1 MKLLEDRIL
10 RDGQVRPGNVLKV
23 DCFLNHQ
30 LDVDLL
36 DKIGEEFYRIF
47 KDDGVN
53 KILTI
58 EASGIAIACMT
69 ARHFDVPVVFA
80 KKAKSKNIDGDVYTS
95 TVHSYTYGKDYNITL
110 AQKFL
115 GPNDRVLI
123 LDDFLANG
131 KAMRGLLDVCQ
142 QAGASVAGIGICI
155 EKGFQPGG
163 GELRR
168 EGYKLASLAIVDNF
182 LYNGTLKGFGN
193 ALSYYGQNDLRSEI
207 ENKGVED
214 LVRLLKWNHFPGAIT
229 PELREV
235 LRFFMCGITRYFE
248 KYYLDSKTIQVDW
261 LYTFWINCVPAYLA
275 EYLVK
280 EPE

>member
-1 MKLLEDRIL
+1 MEALKNRIL
-10 RDGQVRPGNVLKV
+10 SEGKVLPGNILKI
-23 DCFLNHQ
+23 DGFLNHQ
-30 LDVDLL
+30 LDISLL
-36 DKIGEEFYRIF
+36 CQIGQEFARRFSGRRI
-47 KDDGVN
+47 D

-58 EASGIAIACMT
+58 EASGIAVACIA
-69 ARHFDVPVVFA
+69 AQYFGNLPVVFA

-163 GELRR
+163 DELRR
-168 EGYKLASLAIVDNF
+168 EGYKLASLAIVDEMGD
-182 LYNGTLKGFGN
+182 NGSLKF
-193 ALSYYGQNDLRSEI
+193 
-207 ENKGVED
+207 
-214 LVRLLKWNHFPGAIT
+214 
-229 PELREV
+229 RE
-235 LRFFMCGITRYFE
+235 T
-248 KYYLDSKTIQVDW
+248 
-261 LYTFWINCVPAYLA
+261 
-275 EYLVK
+275 EY
-280 EPE
+280 